1 MILLKK
7 PLSFKEYTV
16 DAHIPLRLQR
26 TARFPNIL
34 PFGVKWRMPASC
46 LLPHSTVFV
55 IDCWGVLKI
64 LLHRWPLGQVE
75 AENQA
80 NLETF
85 ARSIAKLRVS
95 GIPCCNR
102 SCGKNQELQD
112 SAACKSTYR
121 LQALPCRW
129 SATAGLNRLLLSA
142 YVCIV
147 EPVLI
152 AQTENVETFWQEKP
166 I

>member
-46 LLPHSTVFV
+46 PALLTTRSSASWESRKPRDFCAFYRKVTGF
-55 IDCWGVLKI
+55 WYA
-64 LLHRWPLGQVE
+64 LLQ
-75 AENQA
+75 
-80 NLETF
+80 LE
-85 ARSIAKLRVS
+85 
-95 GIPCCNR
+95 
-102 SCGKNQELQD
+102 CGKNQELQN
-112 SAACKSTYR
+112 SAACESKYR

-129 SATAGLNRLLLSA
+129 SAKAGLNRLLLSA